1 MHRVI
6 EKMRT
11 LAGIAAVAAIAFA
24 AHGYSA
30 QAQDAAGETVVVT
43 VDGKNIT
50 EADMKLAEGEIG
62 AELAQLPADVKRRAL
77 AEYLIDN
84 QLFANAAEAAKLG
97 DTPEFQKHMAYLR
110 ERALREQY
118 FEKTLKGSVSV
129 DEAQKIYNARVA
141 ELKPEVEF
149 AARHILVNDEAKAK
163 ELRAKLAAGGDFAQ
177 LAKENTLDTGSK
189 EQGGLLGYF
198 GMGQMVPEFE
208 ATVAKMQKGELSEPV
223 KTQFGWHII
232 KLEDRRNKAAADL
245 RSGERHD
252 HELARRPQGAGSFDG
267 AARQGEGRVRRRRHQ
282 EVGRGAPEEAGGSRG
297 SRQESCGAG
306 RCSRRGTCARRRTCT
321 RSGRPATPPAPSPD
335 RRIEAQLQRAAAPG
349 GPSVPTCPLRL
360 PPLTRP
366 LAAMFSATHGGSA
379 Q

>member
-1 MHRVI
+1 MYRVI
-6 EKMRT
+6 EKMRA

-24 AHGYSA
+24 AHGYGA

-62 AELAQLPADVKRRAL
+62 SELAQLPADVKRRAL

-118 FEKTLKGSVSV
+118 FEKNLKGSVSV

-149 AARHILVNDEAKAK
+149 AARHILVNGEAKAK

-198 GMGQMVPEFE
+198 GIGQMVPEFE

-232 KLEDRRNKAAADL
+232 KLEDRRTKAPPTFDQVKDTIMNSLAVRKAQEASTALRGKAKVEYVDAGIKKTVEEHQKKQAEAMEAAKKAA
-245 RSGERHD
+245 E
-252 HELARRPQGAGSFDG
+252 QGAAPG
-267 AARQGEGRVRRRRHQ
+267 AAPAAP
-282 EVGRGAPEEAGGSRG
+282 GAAPAAPPAP
-297 SRQESCGAG
+297 GA
-306 RCSRRGTCARRRTCT
+306 APAA
-321 RSGRPATPPAPSPD
+321 PATPPAPKP
-335 RRIEAQLQRAAAPG
+335 
-349 GPSVPTCPLRL
+349 
-360 PPLTRP
+360 
-366 LAAMFSATHGGSA
+366 
-379 Q
+379 

>member
-6 EKMRT
+6 EKMRA
-11 LAGIAAVAAIAFA
+11 LAGLAAVAAIAFA

-62 AELAQLPADVKRRAL
+62 SELGQLPPDVKRRAL

-84 QLFANAAEAAKLG
+84 QLFANAADAAKLG
-97 DTPEFQKHMAYLR
+97 DTPEFKKHMAYLR

-118 FEKTLKGSVSV
+118 FEKNLKGTVSV

-149 AARHILVNDEAKAK
+149 AARHILVSDEAKAK

-232 KLEDRRNKAAADL
+232 KLEDRRNKAPPTFDQVKDTIMNSLAVRKAQEASTALRGKAKVEYVDAGIKKAVEEQQKKQAEAVEAAKK
-245 RSGERHD
+245 
-252 HELARRPQGAGSFDG
+252 
-267 AARQGEGRVRRRRHQ
+267 AAEG
-282 EVGRGAPEEAGGSRG
+282 GAP
-297 SRQESCGAG
+297 GA
-306 RCSRRGTCARRRTCT
+306 
-321 RSGRPATPPAPSPD
+321 PPAPG
-335 RRIEAQLQRAAAPG
+335 AAPAPG
-349 GPSVPTCPLRL
+349 A
-360 PPLTRP
+360 PPAP
-366 LAAMFSATHGGSA
+366 KP
-379 Q
+379 